1 MSTQKDCNN
10 IKLYKSHAQ
19 GESAFMQ
26 PYRHANKQQS
36 LFKTINKA
44 TMVRSSELLVQ
55 NGLYWKIPKSYLCI
69 IFPKFQGA
77 ISIRKSITK
86 PTPSSENLALGWCPW
101 WSSFPTMLPSSEQVL
116 PVTRTEEREKA
127 DEVGPVLCPTPVP
140 TPSRQP
146 GSSHPHP
153 ALYLREHLSY

>member
-86 PTPSSENLALGWCPW
+86 PTPSSENLALG
-101 WSSFPTMLPSSEQVL
+101 
-116 PVTRTEEREKA
+116 
-127 DEVGPVLCPTPVP
+127 
-140 TPSRQP
+140 
-146 GSSHPHP
+146 
-153 ALYLREHLSY
+153 